1 MYEDGICIVEDFF
14 DPPNENRAQM
24 DPNYPEPL
32 FTCPVAQAQFVTR
45 ANVGREIIFDGVY
58 RSTVSCGYDTHIEA
72 IKNIVKKKVVGPGPR
87 QQLKHSKV
95 VPERYVFKLLY
106 EKMLMISKHE
116 GERGRNGE
124 I

>member
-1 MYEDGICIVEDFF
+1 M
-14 DPPNENRAQM
+14 
-24 DPNYPEPL
+24 
-32 FTCPVAQAQFVTR
+32 TR

-58 RSTVSCGYDTHIEA
+58 RSTVSCGYDTHIEGM
-72 IKNIVKKKVVGPGPR
+72 KNTVKKKVAGPGPR

-95 VPERYVFKLLY
+95 VPERFVYKFLY
-106 EKMLMISKHE
+106 EKKVIIYKHV

>member
-1 MYEDGICIVEDFF
+1 MEDFF
-14 DPPNENRAQM
+14 DPPNESTAQK
-24 DPNYPEPL
+24 DPNYPDPL
-32 FTCPVAQAQFVTR
+32 FTCPVAQAQYVTR

-72 IKNIVKKKVVGPGPR
+72 AKKTVKNKVAGPGPR

-95 VPERYVFKLLY
+95 LPERFVYKSMKEKKLIIY
-106 EKMLMISKHE
+106 KHV